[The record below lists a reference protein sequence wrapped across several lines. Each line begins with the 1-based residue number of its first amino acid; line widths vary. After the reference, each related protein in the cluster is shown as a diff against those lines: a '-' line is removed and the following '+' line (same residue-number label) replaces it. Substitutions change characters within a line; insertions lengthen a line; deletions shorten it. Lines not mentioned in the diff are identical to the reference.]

1 MNTTTATARTA
12 VTPLGGRYVSTT
24 APAPATVGTYVGS
37 LAVDVA
43 PGSYVST
50 PARRDLSIGRYTAGA
65 LRRLSVATA
74 SVRTATGSIHTAT
87 GSIRTA

>member
-1 MNTTTATARTA
+1 MNTTATTTRTA

-24 APAPATVGTYVGS
+24 AAPIVGSYVGS
-37 LAVDVA
+37 PAADAA

-50 PARRDLSIGRYTAGA
+50 SARRDLSIGRYTAGV
-65 LRRLSVATA
+65 LRRLSAVTA